1 MGRYNL
7 KIGDLVRE
15 AGDVVEGQ
23 EHRRQYIEL
32 VQLLFNKSLKKG
44 ELMGRLRAMLG
55 VAGIVQVAKNLQ
67 NKGLMAIRLGP
78 EEIECVRGLL
88 LLCHAQ
94 PKKSDER
101 RSVEA
106 VAQGHIRTYTKVSI
120 KLQGRGRICPALG
133 PPCKGTNELMAAIEG
148 ID

>member
-32 VQLLFNKSLKKG
+32 VQLLRNKSLKKG
-44 ELMGRLRAMLG
+44 ELMGRLRVMLGSG

-67 NKGLMAIRLGP
+67 NKGLMAIRYGP
-78 EEIECVRGLL
+78 
-88 LLCHAQ
+88 
-94 PKKSDER
+94 
-101 RSVEA
+101 
-106 VAQGHIRTYTKVSI
+106 
-120 KLQGRGRICPALG
+120 
-133 PPCKGTNELMAAIEG
+133 
-148 ID
+148 